1 MIFPAFN
8 LILPYMV
15 TQVKPSVKRARDLY
29 EAALDHFG
37 TSHPGECV
45 FVFAGEECVEYILR
59 ELRNERKL
67 ANIQSSAGL
76 SRNLE
81 KITRHLPVFFVMFLL
96 KL

>member
-8 LILPYMV
+8 PILPYMV

-45 FVFAGEECVEYILR
+45 L
-59 ELRNERKL
+59 
-67 ANIQSSAGL
+67 
-76 SRNLE
+76 
-81 KITRHLPVFFVMFLL
+81 FLQGRSGWSIY
-96 KL
+96 